1 MSAERTRALRLA
13 LPPARRLALPVLLGA
28 LSAGSTIALLA
39 ASAWLI
45 ARAAEQPPILYLS
58 LGVVGV
64 RAFAIGRGV
73 FRYLERLTGHDA
85 AFRQLSE
92 LRVGMVRRI
101 VPLAPDGLAATRR
114 GDLLARFTGDV
125 DELQD
130 LPLRVVQPVASAVVA
145 ILATLV
151 GLALLVPASAL
162 AVGLVLAGGLLAAT
176 LGQGVLS
183 ARAERRVAPLRG
195 DLVDAVL
202 AHVQALP
209 TLVAYGAD
217 GASLRR
223 VTTADARLRR
233 ARVRAA
239 LGSGL
244 AAAAMAIAAG
254 AAVLAAV
261 AGAAGPLE
269 DGTLSGP
276 QFAIVALVPL
286 ALLEVAGAVPVAWAT
301 WRTVRASAQR
311 VDGAVPSE
319 PPAGLP
325 TSMPEPVALPAADR
339 PPLLELR
346 EVRAAWPDLDATGAG
361 RALTG
366 VDLVVRPGE
375 RLLVRG
381 PSGAGK
387 TTLAHVLVGFLAYEG
402 SYRLDG
408 VEVRAA
414 DADRV
419 RERIGLCEQRPWL
432 FDTDIRQNLKFA
444 RDDADDAE
452 LLAVLDRVGLGAWV
466 AERGGLDASV
476 GERGALVSGG
486 QAQRIALAR
495 AMLADFPVLVLDEP
509 TANVDRERA
518 DALLADL
525 LAAGA
530 DGRTVILISH
540 DVVDPA
546 LVDRTVTCAAGRI
559 PAARP
564 DLRR

>member
-1 MSAERTRALRLA
+1 M
-13 LPPARRLALPVLLGA
+13 
-28 LSAGSTIALLA
+28 
-39 ASAWLI
+39 
-45 ARAAEQPPILYLS
+45 
-58 LGVVGV
+58 GV

-85 AFRQLSE
+85 AFRQLAD

-130 LPLRVVQPVASAVVA
+130 LPLRVVQPVAGAVVA
-145 ILATLV
+145 IV
-151 GLALLVPASAL
+151 LALAGIAWLAPGAALVIA
-162 AVGLVLAGGLLAAT
+162 LVLVLGLLVAT
-176 LGQGVLS
+176 AGQGVLS

-195 DLVDAVL
+195 ELADAVL

-209 TLVAYGAD
+209 TLVAYDAEGGSLARVAD
-217 GASLRR
+217 
-223 VTTADARLRR
+223 VDARLRR

-239 LGSGL
+239 VGSGL
-244 AAAAMAIAAG
+244 AGAAVAVTAG
-254 AAVLAAV
+254 AAVLGAIQA
-261 AGAAGPLE
+261 AAGPLA
-269 DGTLSGP
+269 DGALGGP
-276 QFAIVALVPL
+276 EFAIVVLVPL
-286 ALLEVAGAVPVAWAT
+286 AILEVAGVVPVAWAT
-301 WRTVRASAQR
+301 WRTVRRSAER
-311 VDGAVPSE
+311 VDGAVPE
-319 PPAGLP
+319 ELPAGLP
-325 TSMPEPVALPAADR
+325 TPVAAPEQLPAADG
-339 PPLLELR
+339 PPMLELR
-346 EVRAAWPDLDATGAG
+346 EVCASWPDLAGVGASQ
-361 RALTG
+361 ALAG

-375 RLLVRG
+375 RVLVRG

-402 SYRLDG
+402 SFRVDG
-408 VEVRAA
+408 VEASEV
-414 DADRV
+414 DADRL

-432 FDTDIRQNLKFA
+432 FDTDIRQNLLFA
-444 RDDADDAE
+444 RDDADDAA
-452 LLAVLDRVGLGAWV
+452 LLAVLDRVGLGDWV
-466 AERGGLDASV
+466 RERGGLDASV

-509 TANVDRERA
+509 TANVDQERA

-540 DVVDPA
+540 DRVDPS
-546 LVDRTVTCAAGRI
+546 LVDRTVVCADGRI
-559 PAARP
+559 PAAA
-564 DLRR
+564 

>member
-1 MSAERTRALRLA
+1 MSAERNRSLRLA
-13 LPPARRLALPVLLGA
+13 MPPARRFALPVLLGA

-45 ARAAEQPPILYLS
+45 ARAAEQPPILFLS

-85 AFRQLSE
+85 AFRQLAD

-114 GDLLARFTGDV
+114 GDLLARFTDDV

-130 LPLRVVQPVASAVVA
+130 LPLRVVQPVAGAVIAIVLALAGIAWLAPGAALVVA
-145 ILATLV
+145 LV
-151 GLALLVPASAL
+151 LVLGLLV
-162 AVGLVLAGGLLAAT
+162 AT

-183 ARAERRVAPLRG
+183 ARAERRIAPLRG
-195 DLVDAVL
+195 SLADVVL

-209 TLVAYGAD
+209 TLVAYDAEPGSLARVAD
-217 GASLRR
+217 
-223 VTTADARLRR
+223 VDARLRR

-239 LGSGL
+239 VGSGL
-244 AAAAMAIAAG
+244 AGAAVAITAG
-254 AAVLAAV
+254 AAVLGAMQA
-261 AGAAGPLE
+261 AAGPLAA
-269 DGTLSGP
+269 GALGGP
-276 QFAIVALVPL
+276 EFAIVVLVPL
-286 ALLEVAGAVPVAWAT
+286 AIVEVAGVVPVAWAT
-301 WRTVRASAQR
+301 WRTVRRSAER
-311 VDGAVPSE
+311 VDGAVPE
-319 PPAGLP
+319 ALPAGLP
-325 TSMPEPVALPAADR
+325 TPVAAPQQLPAGTDG

-346 EVRAAWPDLDATGAG
+346 DVRASWPDLAGVGASH
-361 RALTG
+361 ALGG

-375 RLLVRG
+375 RVLVRG

-402 SYRLDG
+402 SFRVDG
-408 VEVRAA
+408 VEASEV
-414 DADRV
+414 DADRL

-432 FDTDIRQNLKFA
+432 FDTDIRQNLLFA
-444 RDDADDAE
+444 RDDAADDA
-452 LLAVLDRVGLGAWV
+452 LLAVLDRVGLGDWV
-466 AERGGLDASV
+466 RERGGLDASV

-509 TANVDRERA
+509 TANVDQERA

-540 DVVDPA
+540 DRVAPS
-546 LVDRTVTCAAGRI
+546 LVDRTVVCADGRV
-559 PAARP
+559 PAAT
-564 DLRR
+564 